1 MSFLL
6 GSAAQRAASPLG
18 FQCSGSAEPPLRNSR
33 PVAGN
38 LRATRRAAQKGRGAI
53 LPQGSR
59 QSKISILTVPS
70 KKKGMTNRS
79 CLPFWVS
86 RAVGPLHPSA
96 FQCSGRQSRPCAEV
110 LPCSENARTAQ
121 RHRRPEGRLSGSSLL
136 FQDFKILILTTLS
149 IKKDIC
155 FTDVLVCGLRRPQDG
170 STLQDSNAI
179 PPAPRPSDIEQHQ
192 GGLPFKSR
200 KQGERDAEC
209 KAAFLKDW
217 YNNSKKGAKG
227 GDGFGAF
234 DFMVGWTRG

>member
-1 MSFLL
+1 MFKSRFQLQKERHLL
-6 GSAAQRAASPLG
+6 KADVFPFGFRRLKGGST
-18 FQCSGSAEPPLRNSR
+18 LRHFN
-33 PVAGN
+33 A
-38 LRATRRAAQKGRGAI
+38 
-53 LPQGSR
+53 
-59 QSKISILTVPS
+59 
-70 KKKGMTNRS
+70 
-79 CLPFWVS
+79 W
-86 RAVGPLHPSA
+86 
-96 FQCSGRQSRPCAEV
+96 GRQSRPCAEV

-155 FTDVLVCGLRRPQDG
+155 FTDVLFCGLRRPQDG

-217 YNNSKKGAKG
+217 YNNSKREAKG